1 MTHHWRP
8 GIAALLLATTWP
20 SVAAG
25 PGEAAVGSLG
35 PEWVAVAP
43 ERLERTR
50 GGYQLPSGLA
60 LSFGIERV
68 VHVNGNLVAR
78 ASVHIPDVS
87 RMTTVQARELAEI
100 NRGLVV
106 QVGDGNTFT
115 PSTAINGVVIQNT
128 LGGQEI
134 RAVTTLNVG
143 VGTLGMFQ
151 QLNANAALQDAL
163 NAAAGAP

>member
-1 MTHHWRP
+1 MWF
-8 GIAALLLATTWP
+8 ATAWP
-20 SVAAG
+20 CVAAG
-25 PGEAAVGSLG
+25 PGEATVGALG

-50 GGYQLPSGLA
+50 GGFQLPSGLA

-68 VHVNGNLVAR
+68 VHVNGTLVAS
-78 ASVHIPDVS
+78 ASVHIPDVA
-87 RMTTVQARELAEI
+87 RMTAAQARDLAEM
-100 NRGLVV
+100 NRGLLV
-106 QVGDGNTFT
+106 QVGEGNAFT

-128 LGGQEI
+128 LGGQEV
-134 RAVTTLNVG
+134 RALTTLDVG

-163 NAAAGAP
+163 NTAAGAP